1 MNENIGGNNEAK
13 VIFLGDNGVGKSAI
27 LASIINGTTSL
38 PENCTIFSG
47 TFDKND
53 GSGEKVSITFWDT
66 IKQENYK
73 NHTPIYYKSALGA
86 IVVFD
91 ITNRSSFEKLNEIIE
106 KVKEEADP
114 SIITFLVGN
123 KKDLESNGNRVVTKE
138 EAEKYAENIGAFYIE
153 VSALSKEGINDLINL
168 LTIRIPKPT
177 QSNQVHRLYQ
187 QQPLKTN
194 FCSRL
199 TCGAR

>member
-1 MNENIGGNNEAK
+1 MHY
-13 VIFLGDNGVGKSAI
+13 FFGV
-27 LASIINGTTSL
+27 
-38 PENCTIFSG
+38 
-47 TFDKND
+47 FDKND

-123 KKDLESNGNRVVTKE
+123 KKDLEANGNRVVTKE

-168 LTIRIPKPT
+168 LSIRIPKPA

-194 FCSRL
+194 LCSRL